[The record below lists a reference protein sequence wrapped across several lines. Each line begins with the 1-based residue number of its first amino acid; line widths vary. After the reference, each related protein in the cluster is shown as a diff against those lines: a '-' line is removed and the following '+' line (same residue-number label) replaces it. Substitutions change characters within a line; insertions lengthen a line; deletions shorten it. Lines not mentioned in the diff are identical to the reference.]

1 MGEEI
6 MKEDFF
12 SEIKFD
18 DQGLVPAVAYDTISG
33 EVVMMAYMNR
43 ESLALTLETGYCT
56 YFSRSRQKLW
66 KKGETSGNVQKL
78 IRLKV
83 DCDGDTL
90 LLEIEQSGGAC
101 HTGHD
106 SCFYREWNGE
116 SWREVR
122 AAGDIGRA
130 MRLEYD
136 VVKRRAENPKEGSY
150 TNYLLDKGVDK
161 ICKKVGEE
169 ATECVIAAKNR
180 SVEELQW
187 EAADLIY
194 HMTVLL
200 YEQGLNW
207 DVVGDKMLY
216 RQKGGK

>member
-1 MGEEI
+1 M
-6 MKEDFF
+6 
-12 SEIKFD
+12 
-18 DQGLVPAVAYDTISG
+18 
-33 EVVMMAYMNR
+33 
-43 ESLALTLETGYCT
+43 
-56 YFSRSRQKLW
+56 
-66 KKGETSGNVQKL
+66 

-90 LLEIEQSGGAC
+90 LLEIEQNGGAC

-116 SWREVR
+116 RWQDAQAV
-122 AAGDIGRA
+122 GDIGRA

-136 VVKRRAENPKEGSY
+136 VVKKRAENPKEGSY
-150 TNYLLDKGVDK
+150 TNYLLEKGVDK

-180 SVEELQW
+180 SEEELQW

-207 DVVGDKMLY
+207 DVVGEKMIY